1 MHRNTTNDPVSDC
14 RCHATTPCSESAAV
28 SESTVLADQTCRFRL
43 QGMDCPSEEQLVRM
57 QLAGRDDVAGLE
69 FDLPGRIL
77 TVHHTG
83 TPETIAK
90 AVAPL
95 GFGHALIDTGPCRA
109 LPAPDRDER
118 RVLWQ
123 LMLINALMFLVE
135 IVTGWW
141 AESTGLIADGFDM
154 LADAA
159 VYALALAA
167 VGGAAHRKLRTA
179 HLSGGLQLVLGLGI
193 LVEVGRRMWFGAEPQ
208 PPMMLLIATLALCA
222 NLACVLLLA
231 RHRDAG
237 AHMKASWI
245 FTAND
250 ALANLGV
257 IAAALLVGW
266 LQAPWPDWLIGTAI
280 GALILNGAWRILRLR
295 A

>member
-1 MHRNTTNDPVSDC
+1 MTIPPVSDC
-14 RCHATTPCSESAAV
+14 HCNAAATATPSESCAP
-28 SESTVLADQTCRFRL
+28 STDSVQAERTSRFRL

-57 QLAGRDDVAGLE
+57 QLNGHAQIAGLE
-69 FDLPGRIL
+69 FDLPQRIL
-77 TVHHTG
+77 IVHHAG
-83 TPETIAK
+83 PPEDIAR

-109 LPAPDRDER
+109 LPVPAGDER

-123 LMLINALMFLVE
+123 LMAINALMFLVE
-135 IVTGWW
+135 IITGWW

-193 LVEVGRRMWFGAEPQ
+193 LLEVGRRVWFGAEPH
-208 PPMMLLIATLALCA
+208 PPMMLMIATLALAA

-231 RHRDAG
+231 RHRDGG

-257 IAAALLVGW
+257 IVAGVLVAW
-266 LQAPWPDWLIGTAI
+266 WQSPWPDWIIGTAI
-280 GALILNGAWRILRLR
+280 GLLILHGAWRILRLR